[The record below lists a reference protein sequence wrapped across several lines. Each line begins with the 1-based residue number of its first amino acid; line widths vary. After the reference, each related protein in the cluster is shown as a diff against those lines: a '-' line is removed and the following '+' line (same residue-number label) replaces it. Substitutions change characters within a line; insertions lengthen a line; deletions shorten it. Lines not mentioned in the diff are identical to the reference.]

1 MREHRQKITRDP
13 QFLAGIILLTS
24 ESRVSPVSF
33 ATSSLL
39 TPAQQHM
46 KQVMDTRINNT
57 GDRKIILHE
66 WSNAHRVA
74 EFLCR
79 PAALEALRKQDKK
92 ADKVFPGNGKNG
104 GLNLQPA
111 TRLTGAGQCRTDGTV
126 WKIFSFSCDLSPV
139 TGGVTNFRSDA
150 NRLRPMAPGPII
162 ITDTRNISPRL
173 K

>member
-1 MREHRQKITRDP
+1 M
-13 QFLAGIILLTS
+13 LTS
-24 ESRVSPVSF
+24 ESRINPASF
-33 ATSSLL
+33 ATSYLL

-46 KQVMDTRINNT
+46 KQVMDARINNT

-66 WSNAHRVA
+66 WSDAHRVA
-74 EFLCR
+74 GFLCR
-79 PAALEALRKQDKK
+79 LQSLKPCGNKNKK
-92 ADKVFPGNGKNG
+92 ADKVFLGNGKNG

-111 TRLTGAGQCRTDGTV
+111 TILTGAGQCRTDGTV
-126 WKIFSFSCDLSPV
+126 WKIFSFSCELSPV

-150 NRLRPMAPGPII
+150 NRLRPMAPEPII